1 MVTRATSMRNWLRQ
15 KLINILIDDGTE
27 PEQKVRQRPAT
38 INRNNISIC
47 VDDGFDNSPDGI
59 DLPDPIVFKV
69 QAVSGGTIVES
80 KWYDHKKDE
89 HRIKLHII
97 TQDEN
102 LSESIGKIVTMELL
116 QK

>member
-1 MVTRATSMRNWLRQ
+1 MRNWLRQ

-27 PEQKVRQRPAT
+27 PNRGARQRPAT
-38 INRNNISIC
+38 VNRTTHGSISVC
-47 VDDGFDNSPDGI
+47 LDDGFDNSPEGI
-59 DLPDPIVFKV
+59 DLPDPITFKV
-69 QAVSGGTIVES
+69 QAVSGGTVVES
-80 KWYDHKKDE
+80 RWYDHKKDE
-89 HRIKLHII
+89 NRVKLHII

>member
-1 MVTRATSMRNWLRQ
+1 MKNWLRQ
-15 KLINILIDDGTE
+15 RLLHFLIDAEDS
-27 PEQKVRQRPAT
+27 RPSR
-38 INRNNISIC
+38 ISRGNISVSI
-47 VDDGFDNSPDGI
+47 DDTLCDDSPSGI
-59 DLPDPIVFKV
+59 DLPDPIMFKV

-80 KWYDHKKDE
+80 RWYDHKKDE
-89 HRIKLHII
+89 QRVKLHII